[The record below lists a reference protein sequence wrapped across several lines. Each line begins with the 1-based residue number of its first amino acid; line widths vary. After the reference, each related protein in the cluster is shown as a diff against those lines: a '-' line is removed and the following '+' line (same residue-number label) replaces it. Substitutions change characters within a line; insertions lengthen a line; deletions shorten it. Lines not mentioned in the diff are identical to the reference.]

1 MKILK
6 NIISIFLLS
15 FLFISC
21 ASDDEIVDNSNEI
34 TPGVNLVNFSHTLLS
49 CDPSNYGICTNKIN
63 SWIDK
68 GKSKM
73 KIQNSDVLVVTWNIG
88 DFVSEG
94 GFDRP
99 YNTNKVVISSVEI
112 ESILTEIST
121 WLQGTCLGEVEI
133 SSHLSDY
140 RNYLEKGADVSSQFV
155 ICSNSRLVLAAFQP
169 ALNSTKEKDD
179 IQSFVLHEL
188 YHAFQQDLGSQN
200 CTNQREN
207 NSSSNG
213 KAIVEGAAQYFAE
226 LVTGEMN
233 SSDGVNNLLKQV
245 YNDYQ
250 SSKDKS
256 ISNGYAWSAALAL
269 MIQRN
274 WLDQATIMDGS
285 LFHNCVTETEYTNSN
300 ENLVKVKD
308 LWYMIEKE
316 GDNYKFS
323 DQALGK

>member
-1 MKILK
+1 M
-6 NIISIFLLS
+6 
-15 FLFISC
+15 
-21 ASDDEIVDNSNEI
+21 
-34 TPGVNLVNFSHTLLS
+34 
-49 CDPSNYGICTNKIN
+49 
-63 SWIDK
+63 
-68 GKSKM
+68 
-73 KIQNSDVLVVTWNIG
+73 
-88 DFVSEG
+88 
-94 GFDRP
+94 
-99 YNTNKVVISSVEI
+99 
-112 ESILTEIST
+112 
-121 WLQGTCLGEVEI
+121 
-133 SSHLSDY
+133 
-140 RNYLEKGADVSSQFV
+140 SSQFV

-179 IQSFVLHEL
+179 IQSFVIHEL

-207 NSSSNG
+207 NPSSNG

-285 LFHNCVTETEYTNSN
+285 LFHNCITETEYTNSN